1 MSECL
6 LSEKAPSSLPD
17 IFLCF
22 LIVEAFQGGGTFGA
36 AEIRALFVPDGG
48 LCRIGLDVLTL
59 FVHLAEVQTSAGV
72 AGGIGFL
79 IVVEGL
85 ALILPHAVALGVQ
98 IADGAVGEGI
108 ALIGRFLEPAHG

>member
-36 AEIRALFVPDGG
+36 AEIRPLLVPGAG
-48 LCRIGLDVLTL
+48 LCRIGQARYD
-59 FVHLAEVQTSAGV
+59 TSLV
-72 AGGIGFL
+72 FN
-79 IVVEGL
+79 
-85 ALILPHAVALGVQ
+85 
-98 IADGAVGEGI
+98 IASNSC
-108 ALIGRFLEPAHG
+108 RT